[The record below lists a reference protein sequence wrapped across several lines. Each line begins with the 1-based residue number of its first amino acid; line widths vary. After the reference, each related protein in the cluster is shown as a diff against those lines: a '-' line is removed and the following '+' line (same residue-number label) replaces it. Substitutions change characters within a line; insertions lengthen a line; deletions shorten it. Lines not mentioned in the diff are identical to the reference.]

1 MSTFAELGT
10 QNVNADT
17 VTGEEDSSQQT
28 FVVPDYSHLNLPN
41 SNPDFVPMN
50 DDSPSEADFDNMS
63 VQELTQY
70 IDKRVQQGRANSIY
84 GESKVIYTP
93 NVLKAMWRAAGAIAK
108 KVGYPCAGT
117 LIEYSASGKNYTEWS
132 RGGGLLA
139 SHIRK
144 TTAYKRAKRN
154 NAKSIAFTKS
164 DSKDLFYALHLVSS
178 NFHYTKK
185 HPVHIHDK
193 FDFKYMASYRSPF
206 TAAVNNWAFLCSNI
220 DVLYPSKINIY
231 F

>member
-1 MSTFAELGT
+1 MLRQRDEATYSEKDKSYP
-10 QNVNADT
+10 QIVDDT
-17 VTGEEDSSQQT
+17 
-28 FVVPDYSHLNLPN
+28 
-41 SNPDFVPMN
+41 
-50 DDSPSEADFDNMS
+50 
-63 VQELTQY
+63 
-70 IDKRVQQGRANSIY
+70 
-84 GESKVIYTP
+84 
-93 NVLKAMWRAAGAIAK
+93 
-108 KVGYPCAGT
+108 C
-117 LIEYSASGKNYTEWS
+117 
-132 RGGGLLA
+132 
-139 SHIRK
+139 
-144 TTAYKRAKRN
+144 AKRN